1 MAQLHEDGSDY
12 DISSVGSAEGEESPL
27 LETPEPERG
36 EASSLPTVFSP
47 TPSLPSFFSP
57 SSASTHE
64 GKGYLEVYHIDPDRH
79 VATLST
85 VPSISY
91 DSSGSGPP
99 RTLLSSPPPSY
110 QAPPPPH
117 SLLTQ
122 RVIPQ
127 PLPPFNRIHPNAAIM
142 NRSSFRIHQKPTQPF
157 SPFTPLDQTRNHS
170 FKSDA
175 ASAGSCN

>member
-1 MAQLHEDGSDY
+1 M
-12 DISSVGSAEGEESPL
+12 
-27 LETPEPERG
+27 
-36 EASSLPTVFSP
+36 
-47 TPSLPSFFSP
+47 
-57 SSASTHE
+57 
-64 GKGYLEVYHIDPDRH
+64 YHIDPDRH
-79 VATLST
+79 VETLST

-91 DSSGSGPP
+91 DSSVSDPP

-117 SLLTQ
+117 SLLAQ

-127 PLPPFNRIHPNAAIM
+127 PFPPFNRLHPNAAIM
-142 NRSSFRIHQKPTQPF
+142 NRSSFRIHQKPIQPL
-157 SPFTPLDQTRNHS
+157 SRFTPRDHVTS